1 MYVRLQRYLMCTYCH
16 MCPYIRDS
24 TLIGKLCSAAN
35 PRITTLLLL
44 TNMAIRRAQSQ
55 SPANAF
61 LTDPSYSPGKESYHS
76 YYQQLTEKMTQLE
89 VAVAAV
95 LRKQEQDYMSIYRS
109 QMYTVYKELKEIRK
123 RNEDTDLELKKNKE
137 LAKVRVMMEWFRD
150 EALALREK
158 ELLYKRERDQWKAKA
173 VGLEAELQALAK
185 VHVAQRKNTKD
196 VATDC
201 RELFTPL
208 DVRNTSPESRKD
220 TEEPSKHLETIH
232 HLQRIIE
239 AERRKTRVLLASQQ
253 ETSKTDLTS
262 LFLEA
267 VEEVRK
273 QVKRRR
279 AQSAARTH
287 SPPKA
292 NALSSADKVQ
302 ILELLVSREEVL
314 ELLYGR
320 LFPQAPSPPK
330 GLQGGFMRKGRFSD
344 RSAEL

>member
-1 MYVRLQRYLMCTYCH
+1 
-16 MCPYIRDS
+16 
-24 TLIGKLCSAAN
+24 
-35 PRITTLLLL
+35 
-44 TNMAIRRAQSQ
+44 MAIRRAQSQ

-61 LTDPSYSPGKESYHS
+61 LTDPSSSPNKESYRS

-89 VAVAAV
+89 VAVAAM

-173 VGLEAELQALAK
+173 VGLEADLQALAK
-185 VHVAQRKNTKD
+185 VHVTQRKSNKD
-196 VATDC
+196 AATDC

-208 DVRNTSPESRKD
+208 DIRNTSPESHKD
-220 TEEPSKHLETIH
+220 TIGEPSEAKYTETIR
-232 HLQRIIE
+232 HLQRVIE

-253 ETSKTDLTS
+253 ETSKTELTS

-292 NALSSADKVQ
+292 IALSSMDKMQV
-302 ILELLVSREEVL
+302 LELLVSREEVL

-330 GLQGGFMRKGRFSD
+330 GLQGGFMHKGRFSD

>member
-1 MYVRLQRYLMCTYCH
+1 
-16 MCPYIRDS
+16 
-24 TLIGKLCSAAN
+24 
-35 PRITTLLLL
+35 
-44 TNMAIRRAQSQ
+44 MAIRRAQSQ
-55 SPANAF
+55 SPANVL
-61 LTDPSYSPGKESYHS
+61 LTDLSSSPGKESYHS

-123 RNEDTDLELKKNKE
+123 RNEDTDFELKKNKE

-173 VGLEAELQALAK
+173 VGLEADLQALAK
-185 VHVAQRKNTKD
+185 VHVGYRRNTKD
-196 VATDC
+196 AATDC
-201 RELFTPL
+201 RELFTQL
-208 DVRNTSPESRKD
+208 DVRNTSPESHKD
-220 TEEPSKHLETIH
+220 PGEPSEAKHIETIH

-239 AERRKTRVLLASQQ
+239 ADRRKMRVLLASQQ

-287 SPPKA
+287 SPSKGNP
-292 NALSSADKVQ
+292 LSSMDKIQ

-330 GLQGGFMRKGRFSD
+330 GLQGGFMHKGRVTD